1 MKMTLRQPNSLSKAR
16 PAVAALCCA
25 LFFSFAPASEI
36 DYQESVS
43 EVMLER
49 FAVQKGESFFKT
61 LYTQLYFVPVW
72 TTEHGVSALAE
83 ALFAQIG
90 NDRTLD
96 PSGTLKRESLALQ
109 AEAEALYAGGAAL
122 KEKVDLEF
130 RISGLYRRY
139 AEYALYGSINWGAFG
154 AQLHNLKAQGIH
166 AAWVPY
172 KPQADPVTL
181 LQEAIMEG
189 SLAEV
194 FEGAEPKSYHYS
206 ALKEKL
212 IEHLAL
218 LSAGEWEPIFFSGA
232 IRPGKSDAALPQI
245 RERLRLLGD
254 YTGCAEETAHYDGC
268 TVKAVKA
275 FQARHGLESDGVIG
289 AQTMQ
294 ALNMPLQERIA
305 LLRLNLDRIKWLI
318 PRCTT
323 RHIVINI
330 PAFML
335 SIEDSGAVER
345 QMKVVIGTRRNPTPV
360 FSDSVETVVLNP
372 NWNVPKSIIQKEMI
386 PKLLRN
392 PGAMRKEGI
401 HIYTGW
407 GNDARRIGGGNVNWA
422 NYRYSKNLPFRFV
435 QPPGHR
441 NALGKVKFLFPNRYA
456 VYMHDT
462 PAKSLFNR
470 TSRAFSHGC
479 IRLEQPMEML
489 RFFAENDPRVDYEKA
504 LKRLEGS
511 RNEHLKLAL
520 QVPVDIVY
528 LTAFVD
534 YEGTLQ
540 FRPDIYHYDRM
551 QRETLRAW

>member
-1 MKMTLRQPNSLSKAR
+1 MQRSNRFSETRA
-16 PAVAALCCA
+16 AIAALLCA
-25 LFFSFAPASEI
+25 LFFSYAHASEI
-36 DYQESVS
+36 AYQESAS

-49 FAVQKGESFFKT
+49 FAAPEGEPFLKT

-72 TTEHGVSALAE
+72 TKDEGLSALAQ
-83 ALFAQIG
+83 ALFAKIG
-90 NDRTLD
+90 SDRTFD
-96 PSGTLKRESLALQ
+96 HSGTLKQESLALK
-109 AEAEALYAGGAAL
+109 AKGEALYESGASL
-122 KEKVDLEF
+122 VEKVDLEF
-130 RISGLYRRY
+130 EISRLYRRY

-154 AQLHNLKAQGIH
+154 AQLHNLKGEGIH
-166 AAWVPY
+166 AGWVPY

-181 LQEAIMEG
+181 LQEAILEG
-189 SLAEV
+189 SLEDA
-194 FEGAEPKSYHYS
+194 FAGAEPKSYRYD

-212 IEHLAL
+212 IAHLEL
-218 LSAGEWEPIFFSGA
+218 QEKGEWAPIPYTRVVKRGTEQES
-232 IRPGKSDAALPQI
+232 LPLI

-254 YTGCAEETAHYDGC
+254 YTGCAEESTRYDGC
-268 TVKAVKA
+268 MEAAVKA

-289 AQTMQ
+289 PQTMQ
-294 ALNMPLQERIA
+294 ALNMTLQERIDT
-305 LLRLNLDRIKWLI
+305 LRLNLDRIKWLI

-335 SIEDSGAVER
+335 AIEDSGAVER
-345 QMKVVIGTRRNPTPV
+345 QMKVVIGKRKNPTPV
-360 FSDSVETVVLNP
+360 FSDVVETVVLNP

-401 HIYTGW
+401 RIYSGW
-407 GNDARRIGGGNVNWA
+407 GRDARRIGGGEVNWA
-422 NYRYSKNLPFRFV
+422 NYRYTKNLPFRFV
-435 QPPGHR
+435 QPPGDD
-441 NALGKVKFLFPNRYA
+441 NALGKVKFLFPNPFT

-462 PAKSLFNR
+462 PAKSLFER

-489 RFFAENDPRVDYEKA
+489 RFFAENDPNIDYEKA

-511 RNEHLKLAL
+511 SNEHLRLEQ

-534 YEGTLQ
+534 YNGTLQ
-540 FRPDIYHYDRM
+540 FRPDIYLYDRY
-551 QRETLRAW
+551 QRETLREW

>member
-1 MKMTLRQPNSLSKAR
+1 MTIRQPNSLSKVR
-16 PAVAALCCA
+16 PAVSALCCV
-25 LFFSFAPASEI
+25 LFFSYAPASEI

-49 FAVQKGESFFKT
+49 FMVQEEESFLKT
-61 LYTQLYFVPVW
+61 LYTRLYFIPAW

-83 ALFAQIG
+83 ALFAKIG

-96 PSGTLKRESLALQ
+96 SSGTLKQESLALQ
-109 AEAEALYAGGAAL
+109 AKAEALYQSGAAL
-122 KEKVDLEF
+122 GEKIGLEF
-130 RISGLYRRY
+130 RISELYRRY
-139 AEYALYGSINWGAFG
+139 AEYALYGSINWGAFD

-181 LQEAIMEG
+181 LQEAILEG
-189 SLAEV
+189 SLEEA

-212 IEHLAL
+212 IEHLEL
-218 LSAGEWEPIFFSGA
+218 LSAGEWEPIFFSRA
-232 IRPGKSDAALPQI
+232 IRPGQSDAALPQI
-245 RERLRLLGD
+245 RERLRQLGD
-254 YTGCAEETAHYDGC
+254 DTGCAEESTRYGGC
-268 TVKAVKA
+268 TLKAVKA

-294 ALNMPLQERIA
+294 ALNIPLQERIA
-305 LLRLNLDRIKWLI
+305 ILRLNLDRIKWLI

-330 PAFML
+330 PSFMVF
-335 SIEDSGAVER
+335 IEDSGVLDR
-345 QMKVVIGTRRNPTPV
+345 QMKAVVGTRRNPTPV
-360 FSDSVETVVLNP
+360 FSDIVETVVLNP
-372 NWNVPKSIIQKEMI
+372 NWNVPKSIVQKEMI

-392 PGAMRKEGI
+392 PGAMNREGI

-407 GNDARRIGGGNVNWA
+407 GKDARRIGGGDVNWA
-422 NYRYSKNLPFRFV
+422 NYRYTKHLPFRFV
-435 QPPGHR
+435 QPPGHK

-462 PAKSLFNR
+462 PAKSLFGR

-489 RFFAENDPRVDYEKA
+489 RFFGENDPNINYEKS

-534 YEGTLQ
+534 YDGTLQ
-540 FRPDIYHYDRM
+540 FRPDIYQYDRM